1 MPKNSRFDIYILVN
15 DKLERDFEV
24 VPNGT
29 IDVASRTLG
38 SITKAQTRAIVL
50 STYEFARQN
59 RVGSTCPRSRATIP
73 RPTRKASTLPICARS
88 TSMATRKRPAATPG
102 RRHRRNESAMRLFAS
117 RLQYLQE

>member
-59 RVGSTCPRSRATIP
+59 RVGFNLSYITRDYPASDSEGFNTAYMRALYQY
-73 RPTRKASTLPICARS
+73 RYEKAAGGHAWT
-88 TSMATRKRPAATPG
+88 ATPP
-102 RRHRRNESAMRLFAS
+102 
-117 RLQYLQE
+117 